1 MKIERFKSENGV
13 VAVIVALSIVAI
25 MMVTA
30 LTIDVGSLYEERRYL
45 QTVADSAAL
54 AGVQELPENV
64 DGAIEKAIEY
74 ASECGFNIDYSDV
87 EVSSTLA
94 ENDTITVNAIN
105 PNAPLYFARVIGLSE
120 TQVVASAT
128 AIVASPEEH
137 VGVVPWGVPQDIWEP
152 GEEVVLKYGSGQK
165 GQKDQELPPGN
176 FQPLTIDSPGGQ
188 EYKYNIIDGAETP
201 LFIGD
206 MVETLTGNKVGET
219 TKGVNERVYEQH
231 NTLLDEFLALAEEYI
246 DPVYG
251 LGYKLIVPDSQFII
265 VPIIPKLEDL
275 EGLHGHSEVEILAFS
290 PFIITG
296 INDMHDPV
304 YGHGI
309 SITGT
314 FLSQALVITEGGI
327 IPVQSGGI
335 RVVRL
340 ID

>member
-1 MKIERFKSENGV
+1 MRIIKIKRFKSENGV

-64 DGAIEKAIEY
+64 DGAIDKAIEY

-120 TQVVASAT
+120 TQVVALAT

-137 VGVVPWGVPQDIWEP
+137 VGVVPWGVPEDIWEP
-152 GEEVVLKYGSGQK
+152 AEEVVLKYGSGPD
-165 GQKDQELPPGN
+165 GHSFCGN
-176 FQPLTIDSPGGQ
+176 YQPLGIDGPGAS
-188 EYKYNIIDGAETP
+188 EYRHDIIYGASTPLYVGDEIDTQTGNVVGPTRQGAET
-201 LFIGD
+201 
-206 MVETLTGNKVGET
+206 
-219 TKGVNERVYEQH
+219 RVYDFD
-231 NTLLDEFLALAEEYI
+231 NFAMDDFFALADYI
-246 DPVYG
+246 DPDNEA
-251 LGYKLIVPDSQFII
+251 LGYTLIDPDSQFII
-265 VPIIPKLEDL
+265 VPIID
-275 EGLHGHSEVEILAFS
+275 GLGEAHGHSEVTIVAFS
-290 PFIITG
+290 PFIITS
-296 INDMHDPV
+296 IEDMHGDTE
-304 YGHGI
+304 YGNGVAI
-309 SITGT
+309 LGK

-340 ID
+340 IK